1 MIACVAV
8 ATAYW
13 GFDMVKDAIGMLF
26 VTALVITFG
35 TNAITSDYNIWALM
49 VRFGG

>member
-1 MIACVAV
+1 MSACGVVGIAC
-8 ATAYW
+8 W
-13 GFDMVKDAIGMLF
+13 GFKMVRDTIGMLF

-35 TNAITSDYNIWALM
+35 TNAITDDYNIFALM

>member
-1 MIACVAV
+1 MGI
-8 ATAYW
+8 AYW
-13 GFDMVKDAIGMLF
+13 GLDMVKDAIGMLF

>member
-1 MIACVAV
+1 MIVCAVAGIAC
-8 ATAYW
+8 W
-13 GFDMVKDAIGMLF
+13 GSDMVKDTIGMLF

-35 TNAITSDYNIWALM
+35 TNAITSDYNIFALM

>member
-1 MIACVAV
+1 MIVCVGVGIAC
-8 ATAYW
+8 W

-35 TNAITSDYNIWALM
+35 TNAITQDYNIWALM